1 SVWSELQQPTGHQ
14 EAHVFF
20 DSKLLARVLDNIVG
34 NAIKHTPKGT
44 KVYIEIEKKKAR
56 VYLHV
61 RDEGNGIPTEE
72 LENLFDRYYRGTNTT
87 SEVSGTGLGLA
98 ISKQLVEAHA
108 GQIHVESGDNGMI
121 VTIDLPV
128 I

>member
-1 SVWSELQQPTGHQ
+1 WSELQQPTGHQ

-20 DSKLLARVLDNIVG
+20 DPKLLARVLDNIVG
-34 NAIKHTPKGT
+34 NAIKHTPNGT
-44 KVYIEIEKKKAR
+44 KVFIEIEKKEAR

-61 RDEGNGIPTEE
+61 RDEGNGIPAEE

-108 GQIHVESGDNGMI
+108 GQIHVDSGDNGMI
-121 VTIDLPV
+121 VTIVLPV
-128 I
+128 V